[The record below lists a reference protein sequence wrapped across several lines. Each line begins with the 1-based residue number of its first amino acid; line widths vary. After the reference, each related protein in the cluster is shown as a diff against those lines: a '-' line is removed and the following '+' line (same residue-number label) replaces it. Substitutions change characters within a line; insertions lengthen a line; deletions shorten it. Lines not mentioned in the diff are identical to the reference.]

1 MEPLIEGFGT
11 ALGKLTLLISWIVS
25 KIPFLRSQEEIRADS
40 LKTHQENLTKGGIRQ
55 WIAEIGSNGIRAYQP
70 VANSL
75 TPRAMIPTASSLQP
89 TPYQASATYAAPK
102 QTINVMPAP
111 VQLNIDGNKLEGVF
125 SVLADNKIASY
136 DERQMNDL
144 MTSFSAR

>member
-1 MEPLIEGFGT
+1 MKT
-11 ALGKLTLLISWIVS
+11 
-25 KIPFLRSQEEIRADS
+25 QEEIRADS
-40 LKTHQENLTKGGIRQ
+40 LKNHEENLKAGGIRQ
-55 WIAEIGSNGIRAYQP
+55 WIAELGRDGMKAYQP
-70 VANSL
+70 YANSL
-75 TPRAMIPTASSLQP
+75 SPQAMIPSASSLQP
-89 TPYQASATYAAPK
+89 QPYQASATYQTPK